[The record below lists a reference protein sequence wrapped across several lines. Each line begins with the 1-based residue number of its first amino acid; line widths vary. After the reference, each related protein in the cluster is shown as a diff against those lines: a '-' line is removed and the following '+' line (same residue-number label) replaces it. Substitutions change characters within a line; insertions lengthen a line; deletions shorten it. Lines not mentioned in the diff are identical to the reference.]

1 MKKKDIIKLVVICLA
16 FLVVFVLILFIQL
29 KDRIWIPYESDTLT
43 RLVDIYGVK
52 KISKVDNI
60 TKIEVLSQSTKEEFI
75 TKEDIEKIVSF
86 LETVEG
92 YKISFEKVHLTSNAY
107 EVLVYYGS
115 DEPIQIRLSPMEFSV
130 EKNEAYKNKYY
141 KNSKNYY
148 VLIENLMEEMS
159 KD

>member
-1 MKKKDIIKLVVICLA
+1 MKKKDIIKLVVICLI
-16 FLVVFVLILFIQL
+16 FLVVFVLILFVQL
-29 KDRIWIPYESDTLT
+29 KDRIWIPYESNTLT
-43 RLVDIYGVK
+43 RLVDIYEVK
-52 KISKVDNI
+52 KISKMDNI
-60 TKIEVLSQSTKEEFI
+60 TKIEVISQSTKDEF
-75 TKEDIEKIVSF
+75 TSKEDIGKIVRF

-107 EVLVYYGS
+107 EVLVYCGS

-141 KNSKNYY
+141 KNAKNYY
-148 VLIENLMEEMS
+148 VLIENLMEEMR